1 MPPSLPRIVLRTPG
15 TVAKHFAPILA
26 GAVEIAAVG
35 FLDPEWRLL
44 GTSQFTGSARSVSP
58 SIRRIVRDALAFDAV
73 SAVLVHSHPV
83 GSLSPS
89 PADLAFTRRLATTLR
104 AVDVALVDHL
114 ILGGDAAIS
123 LREQGML

>member
-1 MPPSLPRIVLRTPG
+1 MHRQTPSILLRDASAVVL
-15 TVAKHFAPILA
+15 HFAPIA
-26 GAVEIAAVG
+26 ASAVEIAVVA

-44 GTSQFTGSARSVSP
+44 GASQFTGRARSVAP

-73 SAVLVHSHPV
+73 AAVLVHSHP
-83 GSLSPS
+83 GGDPAPS

-104 AVDVALVDHL
+104 AIDVTLVDHL

-123 LREQGML
+123 LRERGML